1 MIMFTQAKYQVLWI
15 TCAPSCY
22 LTLTP
27 QGDAALCSQLFG
39 FCIIIFIII
48 FFGSRDYFFSQ
59 FLNFYPAKL
68 LPSLASHRAA

>member
-22 LTLTP
+22 LTPTP
-27 QGDAALCSQLFG
+27 QGDAALLSQLFG
-39 FCIIIFIII
+39 FCIIVIFYYNFLASQII
-48 FFGSRDYFFSQ
+48 FFLK

-68 LPSLASHRAA
+68 VPFLVNH